1 MPISRTIARERLA
14 AIRAKTEDVG
24 FDHRLASRPPSGE
37 PLPPPVPR
45 EREGRPAR
53 AERLALLAARGVR
66 LDVLAGERTV
76 VCSDGFA
83 GNVENFVGLV
93 QVPVGVI
100 GPLRINGLHAHGDF
114 YVPLATTEGALV
126 ASHGRGAAVIGRSGG
141 ARSLCLIQRVTRAPL
156 FRFRDLLE
164 AGAFIAHALD
174 SFPELQARVAETT
187 RHGRLE
193 DLRVHWDGNLV
204 YLLCDFSTGDAA
216 GQNMVT
222 IATDRLASHLVAT
235 AAVRPLCWT
244 VESNLSG
251 DKKASI
257 LAYQHV
263 RGHRVI
269 AEVELPRAVV
279 EQDLHT
285 TPEAMAACGFDA
297 LVAAAQAGTIGAQ
310 GQFANGLAALFI
322 ACGQDVACVAEAA
335 VGNSR
340 FEATTSGLYASVCLP
355 NLIVGTVGG
364 GMGLPTAREC
374 LGLLGC
380 VGEGTAPKLAEIAA
394 ALVLAGEISINAALA
409 NGSFTSAHA
418 TLGRKGSPSAER
430 RAGGGSRPR
439 AGGARTASSD
449 THRSPPRGRRAA
461 STPSDTR

>member
-1 MPISRTIARERLA
+1 MPISRTIARDRLA
-14 AIRAKTEDVG
+14 AIRRQTEGG
-24 FDHRLASRPPSGE
+24 FGLRLASRPPCDE

-45 EREGRPAR
+45 DREGRPSR
-53 AERLALLAARGVR
+53 AERLALLATQGAR
-66 LDVLAGERTV
+66 LSVLAGERTV
-76 VCSDGFA
+76 VPPDGFQ
-83 GNVENFVGLV
+83 GNVENFIGLA

-126 ASHGRGAAVIGRSGG
+126 ASHARGAAVIGRSGG
-141 ARSLCLIQRVTRAPL
+141 ARALCLLQRVTRAPL
-156 FRFRDLLE
+156 FRFLDLVE
-164 AGAFIAHALD
+164 AGAFIAYAVD

-187 RHGRLE
+187 AHGRLE

-222 IATDRLASHLVAT
+222 IATDRLAAHLAAT
-235 AAVRPLCWT
+235 APVKPTFWT

-251 DKKASI
+251 DKKASV

-269 AEVELPRAVV
+269 AEVEVPRALV
-279 EQDLHT
+279 EEDLHT
-285 TPEAMAACGFDA
+285 TPEAMAACGRDA

-310 GQFANGLAALFI
+310 GQFANGLTALFI

-335 VGNSR
+335 VGTSR

-364 GMGLPTAREC
+364 GTGTPTAGEC
-374 LGLLGC
+374 LGLMRC
-380 VGEGTAPKLAEIAA
+380 VGDGTAPKLAEIAA

-409 NGSFTSAHA
+409 SGSFVNAHA
-418 TLGRKGSPSAER
+418 TLGRKR
-430 RAGGGSRPR
+430 R
-439 AGGARTASSD
+439 
-449 THRSPPRGRRAA
+449 
-461 STPSDTR
+461 